1 MKSFLTARH
10 GLWNLWSVC
19 RSECRS
25 NYLNILR
32 TALLNHRLACLLK
45 WTCGGH
51 QGTCLWQIYSLGE
64 SLPQFVSFC
73 SILLPYK
80 NKAIRR
86 ALLFSLCFS
95 WVASGHTCFSKVKSK
110 LAGPEAA
117 PFGRKQTRCRF
128 LPDQLVYNVKNTKS
142 CFDRTHGLSKCNIF
156 AALFPKC
163 KQAILLSVVL

>member
-1 MKSFLTARH
+1 MKSCLTARH

-80 NKAIRR
+80 NKTIRR

-117 PFGRKQTRCRF
+117 PFWAQTNEMQVFTRSTSVQREK
-128 LPDQLVYNVKNTKS
+128 YK
-142 CFDRTHGLSKCNIF
+142 I
-156 AALFPKC
+156 LFRPHPRPFQMQYLC
-163 KQAILLSVVL
+163 SAVSQV